1 MLIMT
6 IISLKFM
13 LFVIIMMLLYFLVP
27 KKIRWCILLIGS
39 YIYYFIASAKLTIFL
54 VVTTFTIYW
63 SGILMNKVDEKKQ
76 ISCNGKDKEARKVL
90 KREAE
95 KKKKII
101 IFITIAINVGILLF
115 LKYGNFISKNI
126 NEILNLLNIN
136 TKIPF
141 KKVILPLGISY
152 YTLQALSYIVD
163 VYRGKYKAEKNW
175 GKIALFLSF
184 FPQMLEGPIGRYEDL
199 AEQLYK
205 PHDFNYKRV
214 KYAIQIILWGLFKK
228 MVIADRAALY
238 VNEVFNKYNEY
249 SGIVIV
255 MAIILYTIQ
264 IYAEF
269 SGCIDIVR
277 GVAQIFGVTLAE
289 NFKRPFFS
297 KSIQEFWR
305 RWHITLGEWL
315 KDYIFYPIS
324 FSKLTINLTTNVKKI
339 FKGYI
344 GKIIPAMFAL
354 FFVWFTNG
362 IWHGASWKY
371 IFYGLYYYIMT
382 IIGMILTPLFKQVII
397 KLNINTKTFGYKMWQ
412 MIRTTIIVL
421 IGMLIF
427 RAKRLKVALQM
438 LLSIF
443 TFENMGKLFNGELFK
458 IGFETSDFIVI
469 IVGVIIMFIVG
480 LLQEKGYSIR
490 EKISKQNIVFRWTLY
505 YGIIFSIIIFG
516 IYGKGYSASSFIYG
530 QF

>member
-1 MLIMT
+1 MAYHMLVYVVAFLPAT
-6 IISLKFM
+6 I
-13 LFVIIMMLLYFLVP
+13 LLYQLVPQKFRYIVLLCANCIFFCSFSKGLIIYLIAAILVAYFFARWIEKIGEKKSDGQKAVTKAKRKVLALGIVLNLLVLVVLKYTNFFAKSFIDLTNVFGSKWKFAPIRFLVP
-27 KKIRWCILLIGS
+27 I
-39 YIYYFIASAKLTIFL
+39 
-54 VVTTFTIYW
+54 
-63 SGILMNKVDEKKQ
+63 
-76 ISCNGKDKEARKVL
+76 
-90 KREAE
+90 
-95 KKKKII
+95 
-101 IFITIAINVGILLF
+101 
-115 LKYGNFISKNI
+115 
-126 NEILNLLNIN
+126 
-136 TKIPF
+136 
-141 KKVILPLGISY
+141 GISF
-152 YTLQALSYIVD
+152 YTLEIISYLTD
-163 VYRGKYKAEKNW
+163 VYRGTIKAEHNFAKV
-175 GKIALFLSF
+175 ALYLSF
-184 FPQMLEGPIGRYEDL
+184 FPQTMEGPIARFGETADDLYAGRGIT
-199 AEQLYK
+199 
-205 PHDFNYKRV
+205 FNNLKFGYQRI
-214 KYAIQIILWGLFKK
+214 AWGLFKK
-228 MVIADRAALY
+228 MVVADRFYYMVSYIFSNYQKLDGSIMLVGAMAYTAQLY
-238 VNEVFNKYNEY
+238 
-249 SGIVIV
+249 
-255 MAIILYTIQ
+255 M
-264 IYAEF
+264 EF
-269 SGCIDIVR
+269 SGGMDIII
-277 GVAQIFGVTLAE
+277 GSGQIFGINLPE
-289 NFKRPFFS
+289 NFRQPFAS
-297 KSIQEFWR
+297 KNASEFWR